1 MTEQPIVLA
10 TRRFPEAVLERL
22 RRNYQAK
29 INEADEVFDAERL
42 IAEAEGCAGLLV
54 ASTEKFPR
62 EVIERLPE
70 SVQILATFSVGL
82 DHVDLEAAR
91 ARSLVVTN
99 TPEVLTDSTADI
111 CLLLMLGAARRAWEG
126 QRLVHEN
133 RWERWSPTQLLGVQ
147 VTGKRLGIFG
157 MGRIGR
163 AVAQRA
169 RGFEM
174 EIHYHNRSRLAPD
187 LEDGAIYHDSFES
200 LLKVSDFLS
209 INAPASAETKRSLN
223 AERIPLLPDRAVVVN
238 AARGDMVDDEAL
250 IAALKSGK
258 VAAAGLDVFAGEPN
272 INPGYRTLENV
283 FLLPHLGSATV
294 ETRNAMGFKCLD
306 NLDAWFAGRE
316 PPDRVV

>member
-91 ARSLVVTN
+91 ARGLVVTN

-187 LEDGAIYHDSFES
+187 LEAGAVYHDSFES
-200 LLKVSDFLS
+200 LLKVSDVLS
-209 INAPASAETKRSLN
+209 INAPASAETKRSLY
-223 AERIPLLPDRAVVVN
+223 AERIALLPDRAVVVN

>member
-1 MTEQPIVLA
+1 
-10 TRRFPEAVLERL
+10 
-22 RRNYQAK
+22 
-29 INEADEVFDAERL
+29 
-42 IAEAEGCAGLLV
+42 
-54 ASTEKFPR
+54 
-62 EVIERLPE
+62 
-70 SVQILATFSVGL
+70 
-82 DHVDLEAAR
+82 
-91 ARSLVVTN
+91 
-99 TPEVLTDSTADI
+99 
-111 CLLLMLGAARRAWEG
+111 
-126 QRLVHEN
+126 
-133 RWERWSPTQLLGVQ
+133 
-147 VTGKRLGIFG
+147 
-157 MGRIGR
+157 
-163 AVAQRA
+163 
-169 RGFEM
+169 M